1 LAEAFLFC
9 FLIGSFAS
17 HATLLALR
25 HEPSVLADREKS
37 GSFASSILFQH
48 MYLGRGIVLGGK
60 WRWIVLTAHTAW
72 KVPEKT
78 WISASWRRYAREEW
92 HA

>member
-1 LAEAFLFC
+1 
-9 FLIGSFAS
+9 
-17 HATLLALR
+17 
-25 HEPSVLADREKS
+25 
-37 GSFASSILFQH
+37 

-78 WISASWRRYAREEW
+78 WISAYWRRYAREEW